1 MRFKMKYIY
10 DIPKT
15 VYFNFRVLPFKKAIK
30 LPFYISHSVH
40 FDINNFKNILIESPV
55 IKRFMI
61 RFVNGGSED
70 IIPNRYGLICLKE
83 KGKIIFHGD
92 AQFVAGCSVKCGGG
106 LEIGAGFSA
115 NRNCNIS
122 CMEHITFMDNCLLG
136 FHVSVRDF
144 DGHKIANRTN
154 IKPIQIGQHVWICAN
169 ASILKGSV
177 ISPESVVAYNSCV
190 NHVFDQ
196 SGVLLAGSPAKIV
209 KENISW
215 EL

>member
-92 AQFVAGCSVKCGGG
+92 AQFAAGCSVKCGGG
-106 LEIGAGFSA
+106 CLKLEPVSA
-115 NRNCNIS
+115 QT
-122 CMEHITFMDNCLLG
+122 E
-136 FHVSVRDF
+136 
-144 DGHKIANRTN
+144 IA
-154 IKPIQIGQHVWICAN
+154 IFPVW
-169 ASILKGSV
+169 SIL
-177 ISPESVVAYNSCV
+177 
-190 NHVFDQ
+190 
-196 SGVLLAGSPAKIV
+196 LLWITVSLAFM
-209 KENISW
+209 
-215 EL
+215 